1 MSPTM
6 HKILQHAAEYIS
18 LLPPTIT
25 SGMLSE
31 EASESA
37 NKDIKKWQLSHAR
50 QNDPTN
56 RNIDVFCRL
65 LDRSDPYVAT
75 FYSSKRKFKPKNEA
89 FPKEVLALCKSS
101 DEIYELQND
110 Y

>member
-6 HKILQHAAEYIS
+6 HKVLQHSAEYIS

-37 NKDIKKWQLSHAR
+37 NKDIKKWQISHAR
-50 QNDPTN
+50 QNNPTN
-56 RNIDVFCRL
+56 RNLDVFCRL
-65 LDRSDPYVAT
+65 MDRSDPYVAS
-75 FYSSKRKFKPKNEA
+75 FYSSKKKWRPKHES
-89 FPKEVLALCKSS
+89 FPEVVLSLCKSS
-101 DEIYELQND
+101 DEIYALQNAD
-110 Y
+110 